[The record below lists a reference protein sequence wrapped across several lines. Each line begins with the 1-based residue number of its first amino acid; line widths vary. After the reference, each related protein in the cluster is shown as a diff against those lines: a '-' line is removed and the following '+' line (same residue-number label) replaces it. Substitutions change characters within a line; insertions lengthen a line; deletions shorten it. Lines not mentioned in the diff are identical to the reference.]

1 MNKNNILKYVV
12 PVVAIIVLVESVM
25 LISKL
30 KDRGSLPMVDDQSLQ
45 DKTTEEIKPATEAI
59 YNIAIT
65 GQESSVK
72 VGDSQ
77 DIKVIMSGQADKSL
91 DSINVYVTYDPN
103 AVEVSGLIFDK
114 RLPSPAFSKVSTLRG
129 LLVANFL
136 ISDPKGLLLEKG
148 DNLLLMGFKMR
159 ALKTGSQSFEISTGK
174 EMKESATMIVENETS
189 KPLTFSSNKLTVN
202 VIE

>member
-72 VGDSQ
+72 VSVRVEEGRHIEDWSTWPRGRR
-77 DIKVIMSGQADKSL
+77 MP
-91 DSINVYVTYDPN
+91 DP
-103 AVEVSGLIFDK
+103 
-114 RLPSPAFSKVSTLRG
+114 R
-129 LLVANFL
+129 
-136 ISDPKGLLLEKG
+136 
-148 DNLLLMGFKMR
+148 
-159 ALKTGSQSFEISTGK
+159 
-174 EMKESATMIVENETS
+174 
-189 KPLTFSSNKLTVN
+189 
-202 VIE
+202 